1 MSGLI
6 VGLVL
11 RLPITDRFTSEA
23 KLIAA
28 IYADHAWEDGTH
40 AYPSVPTVARMSGL
54 SERTVQRYLRT
65 LEDLKL
71 LIVDGKGQRG
81 TNKYKFPIEENK
93 DRWVRLSLS
102 WGDSVSPIKKGGG
115 DTDSG
120 DIPSGDTDLGDT
132 IVSPKQLNKPS
143 LTTTTAGDQSAEIF
157 RMYEAEIGLLT
168 PLIRDA
174 LNGWLADVPHQW
186 LIDAMRRAVVAN
198 KRSWSYV
205 EAILRAWKANGAQ
218 DTRPIKKES
227 NYGNSKLSS
236 GGKSGAQQPRSAP
249 ADYSDADR
257 AAAERVKRR
266 RASQAGVS

>member
-11 RLPITDRFTSEA
+11 RLPITDKFTSEA
-23 KLIAA
+23 KLIAC

-40 AYPSVPTVARMSGL
+40 AYPSVPTVAKMSGL

-71 LIVDGKGQRG
+71 LINDGKGQRG
-81 TNKYKFPIEENK
+81 TNKYKFPIEENA

-102 WGDSVSPIKKGGG
+102 WGVSVSPIAKGGG

-120 DIPSGDTDLGDT
+120 DIPSGDTDLGDS

-143 LTTTTAGDQSAEIF
+143 LTTTASTGDASAVF

-168 PLIRDA
+168 PIISDA
-174 LNGWLADVPHQW
+174 INGWFADVPAQW
-186 LIDAMRRAVVAN
+186 IVDAIHRAVVAN

-205 EAILRAWKANGAQ
+205 EAILRAWKAKGAQ
-218 DTRPIKKES
+218 DTRAKKVRPNVHETA
-227 NYGNSKLSS
+227 SKS
-236 GGKSGAQQPRSAP
+236 
-249 ADYSDADR
+249 
-257 AAAERVKRR
+257 
-266 RASQAGVS
+266 VSVIDQVLGD